1 MTKDNLM
8 FRGVD
13 TGVKKSVKPIDVLT
27 IVNIDM
33 FGKEYYLK
41 LLEYGL
47 FVNKDLKIFL
57 DKYFEINNEN
67 NEATNNV

>member
-67 NEATNNV
+67 I

>member
-1 MTKDNLM
+1 M

-57 DKYFEINNEN
+57 DKYFELKNEN
-67 NEATNNV
+67 NENTNNV

>member
-1 MTKDNLM
+1 M

>member
-1 MTKDNLM
+1 M
-8 FRGVD
+8 D
-13 TGVKKSVKPIDVLT
+13 TGVKKSVKPIDVIT
-27 IVNIDM
+27 IATIDM
-33 FGKEYYLK
+33 LGKEYYLK

>member
-1 MTKDNLM
+1 MTKDNLFFKGM
-8 FRGVD
+8 D
-13 TGVKKSVKPIDVLT
+13 TGVKKSVKPIDVIT
-27 IVNIDM
+27 IATIDM
-33 FGKEYYLK
+33 LGKEYYLK

>member
-1 MTKDNLM
+1 M

-47 FVNKDLKIFL
+47 FVNKDLNIFL